1 MAPGPMLVLKFRG
14 VGMAETPLVVR
25 FFRVGVAEKDG
36 RRKSWGIRVV
46 VGVVEISR
54 SSSMPD
60 MLPTDEVWPAL
71 LLREDRGR
79 RLSVIGLVE

>member
-1 MAPGPMLVLKFRG
+1 MLVLKLRG

-25 FFRVGVAEKDG
+25 FFRVGVAEMDG
-36 RRKSWGIRVV
+36 RRKSWAIRVV
-46 VGVVEISR
+46 VGVVAISR

-60 MLPTDEVWPAL
+60 MLPIDGVWPAG

-79 RLSVIGLVE
+79 RLSVVGLVE

>member
-1 MAPGPMLVLKFRG
+1 MLVLKLRG

-25 FFRVGVAEKDG
+25 FFRVGVAEMDG
-36 RRKSWGIRVV
+36 RRNSWVIRVV
-46 VGVVEISR
+46 VGVVAISR

-60 MLPTDEVWPAL
+60 MLPIDGVWPAW

-79 RLSVIGLVE
+79 RLSVVGLVE